1 MSNTPLD
8 ETDIPASDEIS
19 GETYS
24 TTEIWIIFAVIYAV
38 SLIICIIYLVYR
50 VDVKQFSFLIFVIC
64 LIYSSFFIMLNEMA
78 MLDLFFSHEVGMVQ
92 FIDMISKFYK
102 VFNYVDKVCGFFIFN
117 VLISMMESG
126 YSSYLK
132 KFCDYWCRIGKK
144 IPKNLCEIIT
154 RLIIAVGILIIL
166 IKFRERFNLGT
177 NPKEYIEYFRIILD
191 VFGMIEIYSNVG
203 FFMLQLI
210 LDYRRKKDR
219 LKINRYNIY
228 SKIKII
234 EKC

>member
-102 VFNYVDKVCGFFIFN
+102 VFNYVDKVCGF
-117 VLISMMESG
+117 L
-126 YSSYLK
+126 YLM
-132 KFCDYWCRIGKK
+132 Y
-144 IPKNLCEIIT
+144 
-154 RLIIAVGILIIL
+154 
-166 IKFRERFNLGT
+166 
-177 NPKEYIEYFRIILD
+177 
-191 VFGMIEIYSNVG
+191 
-203 FFMLQLI
+203 
-210 LDYRRKKDR
+210 
-219 LKINRYNIY
+219 
-228 SKIKII
+228 
-234 EKC
+234 

>member
-19 GETYS
+19 CETYS

-132 KFCDYWCRIGKK
+132 KFCDIGVEYSRKFQK
-144 IPKNLCEIIT
+144 IYVK
-154 RLIIAVGILIIL
+154 
-166 IKFRERFNLGT
+166 
-177 NPKEYIEYFRIILD
+177 
-191 VFGMIEIYSNVG
+191 
-203 FFMLQLI
+203 
-210 LDYRRKKDR
+210 
-219 LKINRYNIY
+219 
-228 SKIKII
+228 
-234 EKC
+234 